1 MRFTLRQLEV
11 FLAVANLGHLTRAA
25 EQLSMSQS
33 AASSALKELEQQ
45 YDMLLFDRIGKRL
58 QLNEQGRLVRPR
70 AEALL
75 AQAAEFEQTLD
86 QHAEAGPLNVGAT
99 LSIGNYLAVHF
110 MAEYMRRYP
119 DSPITLDVE
128 NTEHIAEKVVN
139 YQLDIG
145 LIEGELNHP
154 NLEMIPWRQDQLAI
168 FCSAQHPYAQLNR
181 PLTDQELI
189 QAEWILRE
197 QGSGTRQTFDRSMQG
212 ILPKL
217 NISLELQHTEAIKR
231 AVEANLGIGCLSMI
245 TLADALQRGNLI
257 RLQVANRDL
266 SRQLYLI
273 LHKQKYR
280 SNAAQ
285 AWIKLCQQY
294 NKDSKES

>member
-11 FLAVANLGHLTRAA
+11 FLAIANLGNLTRAA
-25 EQLSMSQS
+25 QQISLSQS

-45 YDMLLFDRIGKRL
+45 YDVLLFDRVGKRL
-58 QLNEQGRLVRPR
+58 QLSEQGRLIRPR

-99 LSIGNYLAVHF
+99 LSIGNYLAINF
-110 MAEYMRRYP
+110 MAEYMKRYP

-128 NTEHIAEKVVN
+128 NTEHIADKVLN

-154 NLEMIPWRQDQLAI
+154 QLDVIPWRQDELAI
-168 FCSAQHPYAQLNR
+168 FCSPEHPLAKITQ
-181 PLTDQELI
+181 PLTDADLI
-189 QAEWILRE
+189 AANWILRE
-197 QGSGTRQTFDRSMQG
+197 QGSGTRQAFERAMQG
-212 ILPKL
+212 ILPELK
-217 NISLELQHTEAIKR
+217 ISLELQHTEAIKR
-231 AVEANLGIGCLSMI
+231 AVEANLGIGCLSLI
-245 TLADALQRGNLI
+245 TLTDAFKRGNLVQ
-257 RLQVANRDL
+257 LPTESRDL
-266 SRQLYLI
+266 HRQLYLI
-273 LHKQKYR
+273 LHNQKYR

-285 AWIKLCQQY
+285 AWIELCQQLP
-294 NKDSKES
+294 